1 MTRLKASSG
10 QFGLIGGICR
20 ATSDSILVV
29 EPPPTS
35 SAARRKGNLYL
46 LVEPSVEGVRSGLV
60 LRQVLTEVSQAY
72 YDCPS
77 PSITTCLNRAIQQ
90 ANRSLLQRNLE
101 VSAHEKLTVGITC
114 AVVRGQE
121 LFLAQVLPGQAYLVH
136 QGRLSAFPLSP
147 SWSPETATL
156 PTVTR
161 LLALGWEEEVHPEF
175 FHSALSPGDVL
186 CLCTSNIGRFLSRE
200 EAEQL
205 LLYQEPGDV
214 VEQLYR
220 RLHAQGFT
228 DAHALVVCLQPA
240 AGRAAAP
247 LWSVPGLQERVRS
260 AGETLAGWAT
270 FLGNEVRE
278 LFAAPRPERPKR
290 VPKRPAPRPPE
301 PAPEIPSLARP
312 QPPTPWWKS
321 LAELFRFQPGPPRLE
336 RPRLR
341 IRPSR
346 EKRHLVV
353 PLLLGLA
360 ALLVLALLVGLIV
373 QQNRR
378 AQDARTFARIEE
390 AEQLVAQATATRD
403 PAGANALLGQAERLL
418 TEAQSSRR
426 TRIELERALE
436 KVRTTRDQI
445 NQVLRLAP
453 GELVPLIRSETL
465 SATVAAAGFAGGCA
479 SGCLWRDLVV
489 LDDALFLLEEQH
501 GTVYVSTTRELRPL
515 LGPGARDGPPT
526 EAIVAIARL
535 DRPAD
540 CSLPDQ
546 PPIVPWLAAVD
557 TAHHLYLYRHG
568 SWETYE
574 LAAEGS
580 WKARAVRLEGFQGN
594 VYVLR
599 GEPGQ
604 ILKFPCNAYA
614 LRIDW
619 LKESEADPQHG
630 PAERAVD
637 LAIDGAIHLLQPD
650 GSVLT
655 YRGGLQEAARNYRVY
670 PSEISPAA
678 IYATPDTTYIYVVD
692 RRGRILQLR
701 KEGDPAFVQQIR
713 GPSDDDLLYLQAIV
727 VQETEGTLYLLTER
741 GLFRARVP
749 LIPNPVPTPKP
760 TTTP

>member
-20 ATSDSILVV
+20 TTSDSILVV
-29 EPPPTS
+29 EPGPTS
-35 SAARRKGNLYL
+35 LRERRKGSLYL
-46 LVEPSVEGVRSGLV
+46 VAEPSLEGVRSALV

-114 AVVRGQE
+114 AVVRE
-121 LFLAQVLPGQAYLVH
+121 SEVFLAQVLPGQAYLVH
-136 QGRLSAFPLSP
+136 QGRLMAFPLNP

-161 LLALGWEEEVHPEF
+161 LLALGWEEEVRPEF
-175 FHSALSPGDVL
+175 FHSPLAAGDVL
-186 CLCTSNIGRFLSRE
+186 CLCSSNIGRFLSRE

-205 LLYQEPGDV
+205 LLYQDPGDV

-228 DAHALVVCLQPA
+228 DAHALVVSLQPA

-247 LWSVPGLQERVRS
+247 FWTAAGLQERMRQ
-260 AGETLAGWAT
+260 AGETLAGWAA
-270 FLGNEVRE
+270 FIGSEVRR
-278 LFAAPRPERPKR
+278 LLTAPSRPRPKPARKRAAP
-290 VPKRPAPRPPE
+290 
-301 PAPEIPSLARP
+301 P
-312 QPPTPWWKS
+312 QPPTPEIPTLVRPQPSIPWWKS
-321 LAELFRFQPGPPRLE
+321 LIEAFHLQPGPPRLE

-341 IRPSR
+341 IRGPR
-346 EKRHLVV
+346 EKRRLLV
-353 PLLLGLA
+353 PLLLGA
-360 ALLVLALLVGLIV
+360 GALLILALLVGLIV
-373 QQNRR
+373 QQNQR
-378 AQDARTFARIEE
+378 AQDARTFSRIEK
-390 AEQLVAQATATRD
+390 AEQLVQQATEARD
-403 PAGANALLGQAERLL
+403 PVAANQFLDEAERLL
-418 TEAQSSRR
+418 AETQSSRR
-426 TRIELERALE
+426 TRTELERATT
-436 KVRTTRDQI
+436 KVRSTRDQI

-453 GELVPLIRSETL
+453 EEMVPLIRAETL

-479 SGCLWRDLVV
+479 QGCLWRDLVV

-501 GTVYVSTTRELRPL
+501 GTVYVSTTGELRPL
-515 LGPGARDGPPT
+515 LGPGARDGPAT
-526 EAIVAIARL
+526 EGIVAIARL
-535 DRPAD
+535 ERPAD
-540 CSLPDQ
+540 CGLPDQ

-557 TAHHLYLYRHG
+557 AAHHLYLYRHG
-568 SWETYE
+568 TWETYE
-574 LAAEGS
+574 LTAEGS

-599 GEPGQ
+599 GDPGQ

-619 LKESEADPQHG
+619 LGEEESDPQRG

-655 YRGGLQEAARNYRVY
+655 FRGGRREATLTYRVY

-678 IYATPDTTYIYVVD
+678 IDTDPDATFIYVAD
-692 RRGRILQLR
+692 RRGRVLQLR
-701 KEGDPAFVQQIR
+701 KEGQPVFVQQIR

-727 VQETEGTLYLLTER
+727 VQESQGTLYLLTER
-741 GLFRARVP
+741 GVFRARLP
-749 LIPNPVPTPKP
+749 LAPSPAPVP